1 MAVILHFKSV
11 DFLENNIPLNDD
23 LKEFQMKQF
32 YPILCLALLIAAPGL
47 YGQKPIKVLDDSV
60 QFGNYLYPGFN
71 VTIPEANFDN
81 VLKNWIKSQE
91 SGTKSKVQ
99 TENGEM
105 TIFGAIIKEVSPAPV
120 NIYSRLMNEDTLS
133 RLLVAIEL
141 KKDQYV
147 EAASGDI
154 QLTSAKN
161 YLKEFAKAEYTD
173 FIKQELS
180 AEEKVLRDLNKELG
194 SLESSKARTQRT
206 AKNKRGT
213 VNDEQ
218 EKLLV
223 KHNELSLLSNEI
235 INKNNEMMAM
245 PIGAGREAMA
255 TQIKELEKRRKKLQN
270 EIGKAEKKI
279 GKARSAIDQAD
290 RSIPRNENEQNI
302 MKSKIDAQQA
312 VVQRFIDK
320 LNTVKL
326 Y

>member
-1 MAVILHFKSV
+1 
-11 DFLENNIPLNDD
+11 
-23 LKEFQMKQF
+23 MKRS
-32 YPILCLALLIAAPGL
+32 YLILCLALLIAAQAMF
-47 YGQKPIKVLDDSV
+47 GQKPIKVLEDSV

-71 VTIPEANFDN
+71 VTIPEASYDK
-81 VLKNWIKSQE
+81 VLKDWTKAQE

-105 TIFGAIIKEVSPAPV
+105 TIFGAIIKEVSAAPV
-120 NIYSRLMNEDTLS
+120 NIYSRIMNEDTLS
-133 RLLVAIEL
+133 RMLVCIEL

-161 YLKEFAKAEYTD
+161 YLKEFAKKQYMD
-173 FIKQELS
+173 FIKEELA
-180 AEEKVLRDLNKELG
+180 AEEKILRELKQELG
-194 SLESSKARTQRT
+194 SLENSKARTQRT
-206 AKNKRGT
+206 AKNNRNT

-235 INKNNEMMAM
+235 INKNNEMIAM
-245 PIGAGREAMA
+245 PVGPGRDAMA
-255 TQIKELEKRRKKLQN
+255 TQVKELEKRRKKLQK
-270 EIGKAEKKI
+270 EISKGESRI
-279 GKARSAIDQAD
+279 NKARSAIDQAD
-290 RSIPRNENEQNI
+290 RAIPRNEDEQAV

-312 VVQRFIDK
+312 VVQTFIDK
-320 LNTVKL
+320 LNNVKL

>member
-1 MAVILHFKSV
+1 
-11 DFLENNIPLNDD
+11 
-23 LKEFQMKQF
+23 MKPTLF
-32 YPILCLALLIAAPGL
+32 ILCVALLVAAPRL
-47 YGQKPIKVLDDSV
+47 NGQKPIKVLEDSV

-71 VTIPEANFDN
+71 VTIPEAIFDN
-81 VLKNWIKSQE
+81 VLKNWVKLQE

-105 TIFGAIIKEVSPAPV
+105 TIFGALIKEVSPAPV

-133 RLLVAIEL
+133 RLLVCIEL

-147 EAASGDI
+147 EPASGDI
-154 QLTSAKN
+154 QMTSAKD
-161 YLKEFAKAEYTD
+161 YLKEFAKSQYID
-173 FIKQELS
+173 FIKDELA
-180 AEEKVLRDLNKELG
+180 AEEKILRDLNKELG
-194 SLESSKARTQRT
+194 NLQSSKARTQRT
-206 AKNKRGT
+206 AKNNRST

-245 PIGAGREAMA
+245 PVGAGRDAMSK
-255 TQIKELEKRRKKLQN
+255 QIDELEKRRKKLQN
-270 EIGKAEKKI
+270 EIGKAEKRV
-279 GKARSAIDQAD
+279 GKAKSAIDQAD
-290 RSIPRNENEQNI
+290 RSIPRNENEQDV

-312 VVQRFIDK
+312 VVQRFMDK

>member
-1 MAVILHFKSV
+1 MKSSYLV
-11 DFLENNIPLNDD
+11 LS
-23 LKEFQMKQF
+23 
-32 YPILCLALLIAAPGL
+32 LALLIAAPGL
-47 YGQKPIKVLDDSV
+47 FGQKPIKVLEDSV
-60 QFGNYLYPGFN
+60 RFGNYLYPGFN
-71 VTIPEANFDN
+71 VTIPEANYDK
-81 VLKNWIKSQE
+81 VLKNWIKDQE

-105 TIFGAIIKEVSPAPV
+105 TIFGAIIKEISPAPV
-120 NIYSRLMNEDTLS
+120 NIYSHLMNEDTLT
-133 RLLVAIEL
+133 RLMVSIEL
-141 KKDQYV
+141 KKDQYI

-161 YLKEFAKAEYTD
+161 YLKEFAKAQYID
-173 FIKQELS
+173 FIKEELS
-180 AEEKVLRDLNKELG
+180 AEEKILRDLNKDLG
-194 SLESSKARTQRT
+194 SLESSKARSQKT
-206 AKNKRGT
+206 AKSKRNT

-245 PIGAGREAMA
+245 PVGAGRDAMDA
-255 TQIKELEKRRKKLQN
+255 QVKELEKRRKKLQK
-270 EIGKAEKKI
+270 EISKGESKI

-290 RSIPRNENEQNI
+290 RSIPRNENEQSI

>member
-1 MAVILHFKSV
+1 VS
-11 DFLENNIPLNDD
+11 
-23 LKEFQMKQF
+23 
-32 YPILCLALLIAAPGL
+32 LLAAPGL
-47 YGQKPIKVLDDSV
+47 KGQKPIKVLEDSV

-71 VTIPEANFDN
+71 VTIPEADYDRA
-81 VLKNWIKSQE
+81 LKNWVKVQE
-91 SGTKSKVQ
+91 TGTKSKVQ

-147 EAASGDI
+147 EPASGDI

-161 YLKEFAKAEYTD
+161 FLKEFAKEQYID
-173 FIKQELS
+173 FIKDELA
-180 AEEKVLRDLNKELG
+180 AEEKILRDLNRELS
-194 SLESSKARTQRT
+194 SLESSKAKSQRT
-206 AKNKRGT
+206 AKNKRNDI
-213 VNDEQ
+213 NDEH

-223 KHNELSLLSNEI
+223 KNNELSLLSNEI

-245 PIGAGREAMA
+245 PVGAGRDAMSA
-255 TQIKELEKRRKKLQN
+255 QIKDLEKRRKKLQK
-270 EIGKAEKKI
+270 EISKGENRISKAK
-279 GKARSAIDQAD
+279 SAINQAD
-290 RSIPRNENEQNI
+290 RAIPRNEDEQAV
-302 MKSKIDAQQA
+302 MKSKIEAQHA
-312 VVQRFIDK
+312 VVQKFIDK

>member
-1 MAVILHFKSV
+1 MKSS
-11 DFLENNIPLNDD
+11 FLL
-23 LKEFQMKQF
+23 
-32 YPILCLALLIAAPGL
+32 LCLALLITAPGL
-47 YGQKPIKVLDDSV
+47 NGQKPIKVLEDSV
-60 QFGNYLYPGFN
+60 QFGNYIYPGFN

-81 VLKNWIKSQE
+81 VLKNWIKIQE
-91 SGTKSKVQ
+91 NGTKSKVQ

-120 NIYSRLMNEDTLS
+120 NIYSRLMNEYTLS
-133 RLLVAIEL
+133 RLLVCIEL

-147 EAASGDI
+147 EPASGDI
-154 QLTSAKN
+154 QLTSAKD
-161 YLKEFAKAEYTD
+161 YLKEFAKSQYID
-173 FIKQELS
+173 FIKDELA
-180 AEEKVLRDLNKELG
+180 AEEKILRDLNKELG
-194 SLESSKARTQRT
+194 GLENSKARSQRT
-206 AKNKRGT
+206 AKNNRNT

-235 INKNNEMMAM
+235 INKNNEMMSM
-245 PIGAGREAMA
+245 PVGAGRDAMS
-255 TQIKELEKRRKKLQN
+255 TQVKELEKRRKKLQN

-279 GKARSAIDQAD
+279 SKAKSAIDQAD
-290 RSIPRNENEQNI
+290 RSIPRNENEQDV
-302 MKSKIDAQQA
+302 MKAKIDAQQA